1 MSMSCEQNRKLEFN
15 LYIWIL
21 NAFFEIQLY
30 IHAISVDKQIYKFK
44 VALCKL
50 LEGLKRSKAWIILF
64 AVEKLFLKYFCN
76 YFLNFELEFR
86 MFLLSQ
92 KSGWYY
98 SSLKTTME
106 ILFIPTG
113 MNAFFNGRKGT
124 KTLEN
129 IMEALN

>member
-44 VALCKL
+44 VALCNL
-50 LEGLKRSKAWIILF
+50 FEGLKRSKAWIILF

-113 MNAFFNGRKGT
+113 MNAFFQWS
-124 KTLEN
+124 
-129 IMEALN
+129 